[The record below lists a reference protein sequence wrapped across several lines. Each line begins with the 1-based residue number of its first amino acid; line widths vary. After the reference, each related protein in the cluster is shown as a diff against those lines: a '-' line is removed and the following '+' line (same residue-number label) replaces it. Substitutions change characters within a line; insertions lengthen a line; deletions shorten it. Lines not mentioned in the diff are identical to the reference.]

1 MQNHCFNILTFE
13 HPQEEL
19 TLYFSNE
26 EDEKLTRIFH
36 KLVPDEVIEA
46 FGEQEHYYTSF
57 TKEVDGFYPVT
68 KAVNPSYET
77 KEDENGEERSYF
89 VHNSALSVSILKRY
103 YNYLIH
109 EYFKAQGFL
118 VKPNFISDTEVW
130 LPSKKSDRTGR
141 FNLFDRY
148 SIKVQFKTVTK
159 QLELLVTFEGTSKV
173 YKQSV
178 EVLQES
184 VSPTAFN
191 WVIFDNGLYR
201 FDELP
206 NAGKRAYDQ
215 VFPVWNFNT
224 RDALGET
231 TEAPDKSN
239 KYKKFKDAID
249 FFYNTYLNTEEFK
262 KLIPI
267 NSNGFIPVEEIKMGR
282 VKSNSNQLLFGEGNT
297 DIVPMNGMKNHGP
310 FDFSDTSNIHFF
322 SFFIRMM

>member
-1 MQNHCFNILTFE
+1 MQNHCFNILTFN

-19 TLYFSNE
+19 TFYYTNVENE
-26 EDEKLTRIFH
+26 TLTRVYH
-36 KLVPDEVIEA
+36 SLVPDEVIEE
-46 FGEQEHYYTSF
+46 FGEQEHYYTSY
-57 TKEVDGFYPVT
+57 TKEIEGFYPVT
-68 KAVNPSYET
+68 KAVNPSYEL
-77 KEDENGEERSYF
+77 KEDDNGEERSYF

-109 EYFKAQGFL
+109 EYFKSQGFL

-130 LPSKKSDRTGR
+130 LPSKKYDKTGQ

-148 SIKVQFKTVTK
+148 SLKVQFKTVTK
-159 QLELLVTFEGTSKV
+159 QLELLVTFEGISKV

-206 NAGKRAYDQ
+206 NAGKRAYHQ

-249 FFYNTYLNTEEFK
+249 FLYREVLKMKTVILPRKGLFSIAMYLICTLK
-262 KLIPI
+262 
-267 NSNGFIPVEEIKMGR
+267 
-282 VKSNSNQLLFGEGNT
+282 T
-297 DIVPMNGMKNHGP
+297 
-310 FDFSDTSNIHFF
+310 
-322 SFFIRMM
+322 